1 VGILCRDPYF
11 EKVATSMNTPS
22 LFARFA
28 LVLGGT
34 AIAATAVIPMAGAAS
49 SPQATWKLQA
59 PIAVGPNP
67 AGVVVDRQGN
77 VWVVTFGIGNLGQ
90 GTIQEIPRNAT
101 IAATPIPISEHPD
114 ALAISAQGNL
124 WFPEASG
131 MNNSVMELPHGSV
144 IPLAPVTVGS
154 GPYGLA
160 FDKFGN
166 LWVAN
171 YWANTVSEIKAG
183 QSTASAPIAVGD
195 GPSFIATDKAGNVW
209 VTNYGSNT
217 VSEIKAGQS
226 TASAPIRVGSEPS
239 GIAVDAKGHIWVAN
253 SGSGT
258 IQEVGTKIVIKA
270 GRNRKSSPWALAFD
284 HRGDLW
290 VTLINGVQELP
301 SGSKTMRPT
310 IVLGAN
316 SNETS
321 VAVDA
326 SNNIWITEGGRNA
339 VRELRY
345 EGIH

>member
-1 VGILCRDPYF
+1 MGILCRDPYF

-59 PIAVGPNP
+59 PIAVGANP
-67 AGVVVDRQGN
+67 SGIVVDRQGN
-77 VWVVTFGIGNLGQ
+77 VWVANEGVGAFGQ
-90 GTIQEIPRNAT
+90 GTIQEIPRNAKV
-101 IAATPIPISEHPD
+101 AATPIPISEHPD

-124 WFPEASG
+124 WVPQASG
-131 MNNSVMELPHGSV
+131 MNNSVVELPHGSV
-144 IPLAPVTVGS
+144 TPQAPVTVGS

-183 QSTASAPIAVGD
+183 QSTASAPIAVGT

-239 GIAVDAKGHIWVAN
+239 GIAVDAKGHVWVAN

-310 IVLGAN
+310 VVLGAN
-316 SNETS
+316 SYAS
-321 VAVDA
+321 ALAVDS
-326 SNNIWITEGGRNA
+326 SNNIWIAVGGRNA

-345 EGIH
+345 EGLR